1 MRKKVGENFV
11 LRAAAL
17 GLEFQSELIW
27 KREAGGGSGIF
38 SEFLRDHN
46 ILV

>member
-17 GLEFQSELIW
+17 GSEIQSELVW
-27 KREAGGGSGIF
+27 KREADDGSGIF